1 MFTHQ
6 MIKHGYF
13 LLIIKGNLKLDL
25 LKAQKM
31 LLPVGLILSIN
42 FFYQRL
48 EKDLIYKLLKTGKV
62 IHI

>member
-1 MFTHQ
+1 

-25 LKAQKM
+25 LKAQKK
-31 LLPVGLILSIN
+31 LLPVGMIAVIN
-42 FFYQRL
+42 FYQRL
-48 EKDLIYKLLKTGKV
+48 EKDLIYALLKTGKG